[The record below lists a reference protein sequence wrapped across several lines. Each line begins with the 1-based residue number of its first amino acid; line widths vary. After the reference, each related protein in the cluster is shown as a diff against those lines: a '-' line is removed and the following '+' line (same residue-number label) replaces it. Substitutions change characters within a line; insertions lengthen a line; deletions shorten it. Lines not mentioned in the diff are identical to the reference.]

1 MAAKQVGFVLHSWS
15 TDTIWVQNELFE
27 ELQEY
32 VMCAE
37 FPFTSDRKRM
47 SMIIR
52 DNDQY
57 YLFCKGADTIML
69 PRI

>member
-1 MAAKQVGFVLHSWS
+1 
-15 TDTIWVQNELFE
+15 
-27 ELQEY
+27 
-32 VMCAE
+32 MCAE
-37 FPFTSDRKRM
+37 FPFTSDRKWM
-47 SMIIR
+47 SMIIK